1 MGTRKITVT
10 MSFWATLTGL
20 TALLSHFAIAHGANA
35 DVKCV
40 TGADGNSYF
49 SVIIH
54 DEGDMKASSKIKVR
68 PTALGAVKCE
78 KPGTNAD
85 KIEVDYLA
93 TAPTADD
100 YAASTATLSAAG
112 NATDHQY
119 IRVMINLADCAFHE
133 VEAVTAAPDGK
144 ASSNQNFTAHLQMSS
159 NGMFFDV
166 GYDLECMFQQ
176 TLAEETLQL
185 TANVPVALVDATP
198 TLKAKLSVSVDGINA
213 TTPPIQADMGQTVV
227 VTAGIDGSIDVQTA
241 FKYCKVCKDATC
253 TADTQ
258 YLVSRYNNDGST
270 GTAAEEQL
278 NCLNTNLN
286 NNNRFIVKP
295 PVHGTTKTATL
306 QFPAFRFA
314 NAIPQDQLILK
325 CAIAIC
331 KTAADSAC
339 TKQCA
344 DSTALSSFRRRRRS
358 VSADP
363 LESTASIAIQ
373 IVAPKTASCAPPAPV
388 PRAARRANCTRG
400 ANLGS
405 VCRQKCDP
413 GFEGAG
419 GSNAATRICQEMI
432 TERVEAIYYGV
443 APKWNPGKTQCVDI
457 NECLKNP
464 CPATSI
470 CENTPGSYRCL

>member
-1 MGTRKITVT
+1 VRHSGWKII
-10 MSFWATLTGL
+10 FQRDINDTG
-20 TALLSHFAIAHGANA
+20 AINA
-35 DVKCV
+35 DTK
-40 TGADGNSYF
+40 
-49 SVIIH
+49 
-54 DEGDMKASSKIKVR
+54 MKVMHAALDTTAQCDTSGQNAANIKV
-68 PTALGAVKCE
+68 
-78 KPGTNAD
+78 
-85 KIEVDYLA
+85 DYPKA
-93 TAPTADD
+93 APTAAD
-100 YAASTATLSAAG
+100 YAASTLSASVAG
-112 NATDHQY
+112 TATNHEY
-119 IRVMINLADCAFHE
+119 TRVLVNLDCANYT
-133 VEAVTAAPDGK
+133 VEAVGPAADGSGK
-144 ASSNQNFTAHLQMSS
+144 ASSNQKFTAHLQMSP
-159 NGMFFDV
+159 NGMFFIY
-166 GYDLECMFQQ
+166 GYDLECTFQQ
-176 TLAEETLQL
+176 TLAEESLQL

-198 TLKAKLSVSVDGINA
+198 TLKAKLSISVDGIAA
-213 TTPPIQADMGQTVV
+213 TTTPIQADMGQTVV

-241 FKYCKVCKDATC
+241 FKYCKVCKDANC
-253 TADTQ
+253 NADTQ
-258 YLVSRYNNDGST
+258 YLVSRYNTDGST
-270 GTAAEEQL
+270 GTAAQEQL

-314 NAIPQDQLILK
+314 SATQQDQLILK

-344 DSTALSSFRRRRRS
+344 ASTALSSFRRRRRS

-363 LESTASIAIQ
+363 LESTASIAIK
-373 IVAPKTASCAPPAPV
+373 IVAPKTASCAPPSPV

-432 TERVEAIYYGV
+432 TERVDAIYYGV
-443 APKWNPGKTQCVDI
+443 SPKWNPGETQCVDI

-470 CENTPGSYRCL
+470 CENTQGSYRCL